1 MKPILPALELPEPE
15 NSPTSHS
22 PQKHDEAFHFPV
34 ASPVS
39 AASNLTP
46 QSQKLPG
53 ILRKS
58 QSAPSGK
65 GSLLLLISQQVTE
78 EIFVSSSRKED
89 EEERQDDPHRAGVP
103 LPSPAIDENPPV
115 TSRHPPSSLPGLLSK
130 QSSSSNLSELDKYL
144 KKKPVLALSRQES
157 VSSSSSSSSVRPPP
171 LQRQGARRHLLAP
184 VNENNNKVDRL
195 SDSLQKQ
202 LALPI

>member
-1 MKPILPALELPEPE
+1 MMRLSSSQLLLLSQLLVPR
-15 NSPTSHS
+15 
-22 PQKHDEAFHFPV
+22 
-34 ASPVS
+34 
-39 AASNLTP
+39 
-46 QSQKLPG
+46 SQKLPG

-78 EIFVSSSRKED
+78 EVFVSSSRKED
-89 EEERQDDPHRAGVP
+89 EEERQDDPHRAVVP

-115 TSRHPPSSLPGLLSK
+115 TSRQPPGTLPGLLSK
-130 QSSSSNLSELDKYL
+130 QSSSLNLSELDKYL

-157 VSSSSSSSSVRPPP
+157 VSSSSSSSVRPPL

-184 VNENNNKVDRL
+184 VNENNNNVDRL